1 MKPNIFSR
9 PCARSLVVA
18 AVFLICTGC
27 KGEDCTTFRKKFIS
41 DIGWENLQ
49 KSACLS
55 ASEKKTIADERAL
68 YKRASLVDLLEARSV
83 DEVLQQAT
91 ATAGTV
97 PVDEVLAEIAKTVPG
112 LRQPAQTGSGPWI
125 IPRAVLFLYAG
136 TGTKEAKPSGTAFI
150 VTVPQSGDPSRFL
163 RFLITA
169 RHLVDPIWAKC
180 ETPTIHLSIRF
191 NKKDGSGTALVP
203 LDLNP
208 KLGKV
213 LYIPKDPHSDLAAI
227 LLRPQLYPKFG
238 DYEVLDVPFRIIA
251 SESEMDIVREG
262 TTVITAG
269 LDPDLPGEKA
279 NLPVFREGVVSRKNN
294 ELIKS
299 VAPCA
304 LIPIEVHSELLSAPL
319 HLGDSGAPI
328 YVKNGRGGNHPV
340 LVGIQS
346 FVFEGKQLAGITPA
360 TDLVSLIKD
369 VSAEMKVQLNLY
381 QGVKK
386 E

>member
-1 MKPNIFSR
+1 MKPNILSR
-9 PCARSLVVA
+9 TCTHSLVIA
-18 AVFLICTGC
+18 ALLICTGC

-49 KSACLS
+49 KSTCLNV
-55 ASEKKTIADERAL
+55 SEKKTLADERAL
-68 YKRASLVDLLEARSV
+68 YQRANLVDLLEAESV

-97 PVDEVLAEIAKTVPG
+97 PVDEILADIAKTAPG
-112 LRQPAQTGSGPWI
+112 LNQPAQPGSGPWI

-136 TGTKEAKPSGTAFI
+136 TGTKEEKPSGTAFV
-150 VTVPQSGDPSRFL
+150 VTVPQAGNPSRFL

-180 ETPTIHLSIRF
+180 EPPTIHLSIRF
-191 NKKDGSGTALVP
+191 NKKDGGGTALVP

-213 LYIPKDPHSDLAAI
+213 LYVPKDPHSDLAAI
-227 LLRPQLYPKFG
+227 LLRPQLFPKFG
-238 DYEVLDVPFRIIA
+238 DYEVLDVPFRITA
-251 SESEMDIVREG
+251 SESEMDNAREG
-262 TTVITAG
+262 TPIITAG
-269 LDPDLPGEKA
+269 LDPDLPGENA
-279 NLPVFREGVVSRKNN
+279 NLPVFRQGVVSRKNN

-299 VAPCA
+299 IAPCA
-304 LIPIEVHSELLSAPL
+304 LIPTEVHSELLSAPL

-328 YVKNGRGGNHPV
+328 YVTNGRGGHQPV
-340 LVGIQS
+340 LIGIQS
-346 FVFEGKQLAGITPA
+346 FVFEDKQLAGITPA

-369 VSAEMKVQLNLY
+369 VSAEMKVQPDLY

-386 E
+386 D

>member
-1 MKPNIFSR
+1 MRLSIVNNDRLSV
-9 PCARSLVVA
+9 SLVA
-18 AVFLICTGC
+18 IALLICAGC
-27 KGEDCTTFRKKFIS
+27 TKKEDCPTFRKKFIS
-41 DIGWENLQ
+41 DIGWDNLQ
-49 KSACLS
+49 KSGCLS
-55 ASEKKTIADERAL
+55 ASEKKTIAYERVM
-68 YKRASLVDLLEARSV
+68 YERASLLDLLEAKSV

-91 ATAGTV
+91 AQAATA
-97 PVDEVLAEIAKTVPG
+97 DDVLAEIAKTSPG
-112 LRQPAQTGSGPWI
+112 LQQTSQSGSGPWI

-136 TGTKEAKPSGTAFI
+136 TGAKEVKPSGTAFI

-180 ETPTIHLSIRF
+180 EPPAVHLSIRF
-191 NKKDGSGTALVP
+191 NKKNGSGTALVP

-213 LYIPKDPHSDLAAI
+213 LYVPKDPHSDIAAI
-227 LLRPQLYPKFG
+227 LLRPQLFPKFG
-238 DYEVLDVPFRIIA
+238 DYEVLDVPFRIA
-251 SESEMDIVREG
+251 ATESEMNIVREG

-299 VAPCA
+299 VAPCG

-328 YVKNGRGGNHPV
+328 YVKNGRGGNQPV
-340 LVGIQS
+340 LVGVQS

-360 TDLVSLIKD
+360 TALVSLIKD
-369 VSAEMKVQLNLY
+369 VSAEMKVQLDLY
-381 QGVKK
+381 QGIKK
-386 E
+386 D